1 MPTISSFFGIVVR
14 MYYDDHPPPH
24 FHVYSGDQSATIA
37 IDTLEVTE
45 GRLSRRTLSLVLEW
59 ASEHRAELRTN
70 WALAESHRP
79 LNRIDP
85 LV

>member
-1 MPTISSFFGIVVR
+1 MPTISRFFGIVVR
-14 MYYDDHPPPH
+14 MYHDEHPLPH
-24 FHVYSGDQSATIA
+24 FHVYAGDQSAAIA

-70 WALAESHRP
+70 WALAEAHRQ